1 MKPFLLRVLLLALT
15 TVAGWSYPVTLHA
28 ESTSANGE
36 YQVKAAMIYKILSY
50 VEWPS
55 EILLAENSPLNIC
68 VVGSGAMDNV
78 VPALNGQRQ
87 KGHPLI
93 ARKITIADDA
103 KKCQVLVINTSERLQ
118 LPAIIEKTQQL
129 PLLTISDLNGF
140 SEGGGTVELAKEGS
154 KIRLEINLS
163 AARQHRIKISSQ
175 LLKLALIVRGEK

>member
-1 MKPFLLRVLLLALT
+1 M
-15 TVAGWSYPVTLHA
+15 
-28 ESTSANGE
+28 
-36 YQVKAAMIYKILSY
+36 
-50 VEWPS
+50 
-55 EILLAENSPLNIC
+55 
-68 VVGSGAMDNV
+68 
-78 VPALNGQRQ
+78 
-87 KGHPLI
+87 
-93 ARKITIADDA
+93 
-103 KKCQVLVINTSERLQ
+103 LVINTSERLQ